1 MQYLTRE
8 PIAMRQPDPV
18 EIDDDG
24 FETVHGVHTGDRS
37 PEGKPA
43 HPEMTSIGAWW
54 LIIASVVAVMVV
66 AVLAAVFVNPW
77 VGLLTLVFGGAL
89 ACGGNPEIWAT
100 VLRSRER
107 HHQGQPPAPPSI
119 ERPRVAGSGHGPDR
133 VTPPS

>member
-8 PIAMRQPDPV
+8 PIVMRQPNPV

-24 FETVHGVHTGDRS
+24 FETVQGTHTGDRS

-43 HPEMTSIGAWW
+43 HPEMTSVGAWW
-54 LIIASVVAVMVV
+54 LIVASMLAVVVV
-66 AVLAAVFVNPW
+66 AVLAAVLVNPW
-77 VGLLTLVFGGAL
+77 VGLLVLVFGGAL

-107 HHQGQPPAPPSI
+107 QHKAPP
-119 ERPRVAGSGHGPDR
+119 
-133 VTPPS
+133 TPPQDKDPRLSGVCCEP